1 MSGRHLT
8 IGERN
13 LCRSIFGDAI
23 AYDQVRIFNK
33 TWWPFQPRNITM
45 APDGNL
51 WFHPRNDLFCDDFCD
66 RDIELQGLFIHEMT
80 HVWQHQCGIFLPLAR
95 HPFCRYDYRLTP
107 GKALTQYGLEQQA
120 EIVRHIFILQQGY
133 PLKNGRNMQDFG
145 EILPFTPVREKP
157 ASPQAKATSAATDF

>member
-107 GKALTQYGLEQQA
+107 GKALTQYE
-120 EIVRHIFILQQGY
+120 
-133 PLKNGRNMQDFG
+133 DFG